1 MRIYH
6 NFNYFLIDGHLDDVH
21 YFAVIKTLLHILKET
36 KWNGLVEK
44 YVLLQFFKNW
54 FKKYSLKFKL
64 LVFYLRFSQLDSS
77 VRMLW
82 FV

>member
-44 YVLLQFFKNW
+44 YVLLQFFKN
-54 FKKYSLKFKL
+54 
-64 LVFYLRFSQLDSS
+64 
-77 VRMLW
+77 
-82 FV
+82 